1 MLINV
6 NFEGKDWVSPS
17 AGVEFLQSLGLEVKA
32 IGGQELEVGGERLR
46 MHTRQRVPSP
56 AELKRQAAPNS
67 IYFLPRVS
75 KGLRDFAK
83 ANKTIS
89 LVASR
94 TKEFWHKGK
103 QLSAPSTK
111 EQDKAQNP
119 RAPWARFGLLRTF
132 ALSPKPRTQAELAK
146 SLWITQAAVSQ
157 NLATLKHLIEKTK
170 GGWRAKEFDLVAKEF
185 LDTYPGAGGVER
197 YWYSIDP
204 VPQQVKRVA
213 AERPEAIL
221 SGDFAAD
228 LLAPWRMP
236 DLGVFYSNSDLQLQ
250 KLGFI
255 STTLDKAT
263 LIEII
268 PADRTIWPLSQ
279 KRDGRLLADSL
290 LVASDMK
297 RSKGVDST
305 EAIERLLTKLRK
317 DWQINDH

>member
-1 MLINV
+1 MNIKGQ
-6 NFEGKDWVSPS
+6 ERVSPS
-17 AGVEFLQSLGLEVKA
+17 TGVEFLQSRGLEVKA
-32 IGGQELEVGGERLR
+32 VGGQELEVAGERLR

-67 IYFLPRVS
+67 IYFLPRIS
-75 KGLRDFAK
+75 KGLRDYAM

-89 LVASR
+89 LVASS
-94 TKEFWHKGK
+94 TNEFWHRGR
-103 QLSAPSTK
+103 QLSAPNPR
-111 EQDKAQNP
+111 EQEKLQSP
-119 RAPWARFGLLRTF
+119 RAPWARFGLLRSF
-132 ALSPKPRTQAELAK
+132 ALNPKPRTQADLAK

-170 GGWRAKEFDLVAKEF
+170 GGWRAKEFDLLPKEF
-185 LDTYPGAGGVER
+185 LDTYPGPGGVER
-197 YWYSIDP
+197 YWYSIEP
-204 VPQQVKRVA
+204 VPQQVKRVV

-228 LLAPWRMP
+228 LIAPWRMP

-250 KLGFI
+250 QLGFI
-255 STTLDKAT
+255 STTKDKAT

-268 PADRTIWPLSQ
+268 PADRTIWPLTQ

-290 LVASDMK
+290 MVAFDMK
-297 RSKGVDST
+297 RSKGVDT
-305 EAIERLLTKLRK
+305 PEAIEHLLKKLRK